1 VAVVALLASILGTAV
16 SLAGIAAAAP
26 QDAAAPAPAAAS
38 PRPEALT
45 LGTGEAMV
53 AATDSG
59 GKVPRD
65 LGAADF
71 AVSEA
76 GEPRAVLGVELPE
89 ALGGPQGAVGPWQ
102 LTVFFDAELSDE
114 QTVSRVGRSLSEHAA
129 ELAAAGWVEVVIAD
143 PEPRLVLPATRDPE
157 AVAGALGRVYLLERG
172 RDRLVELRREA
183 QQRLAAAPPDAGRQA
198 VLAEAVAAE
207 TALVQERLDTLLAWL
222 ADRPRSGPRSGPRAL
237 LLASDGYDLDPAAAL
252 RDRLRRRS
260 GGQQQNETRRKCS
273 LFCRC
278 PTHAHH
284 D

>member
-1 VAVVALLASILGTAV
+1 MSHPAPRIPALPHPTQLRIAAGARAPNRSALRLAAFLILVASILGTA
-16 SLAGIAAAAP
+16 LAEDSAVALQDPAAA
-26 QDAAAPAPAAAS
+26 QPAPAAAS

-59 GKVPRD
+59 GRVPRD
-65 LGAADF
+65 LVAADF
-71 AVSEA
+71 AVTEA
-76 GEPRAVLGVELPE
+76 GEPRTVLGVELPE

-143 PEPRLVLPATRDPE
+143 PEPRLVMPATRDPE

-198 VLAEAVAAE
+198 VLAEAVAQGPDQGLPTYARP
-207 TALVQERLDTLLAWL
+207 TLD
-222 ADRPRSGPRSGPRAL
+222 R
-237 LLASDGYDLDPAAAL
+237 
-252 RDRLRRRS
+252 
-260 GGQQQNETRRKCS
+260 
-273 LFCRC
+273 
-278 PTHAHH
+278 
-284 D
+284 